1 MINQSQPRWPG
12 ERWDLVQRVTGW
24 LFGRAGATV
33 LIGDPGRSLPKD
45 RLEAV
50 ATYQVPVTRSL
61 EDSDIK
67 RSTVCRRGA
76 VPARRAGS
84 FRD

>member
-1 MINQSQPRWPG
+1 
-12 ERWDLVQRVTGW
+12 V
-24 LFGRAGATV
+24 
-33 LIGDPGRSLPKD
+33 PKD

-67 RSTVCRRGA
+67 RSTV
-76 VPARRAGS
+76 
-84 FRD
+84 